1 MTTRE
6 AVLEALFAALQ
17 TISGPKI
24 MRNDPLPEKIPSE
37 GFLILRDGD
46 PGEPETLLSP
56 LSYYWEHQASLEI
69 FVQALD
75 GDTRNQVMDGLFQ
88 KIATVLASDPTLGG
102 LCDRITPL
110 APDTDTLAIEGAPS
124 VHTAIVPIELVYT
137 TASQLG

>member
-6 AVLEALFAALQ
+6 TILKALFAALQ

-24 MRNDPLPEKIPSE
+24 LRNDPLPERIPPE
-37 GFLILRDGD
+37 GLLILRDGD
-46 PGEPETLLSP
+46 PGEPETMLSP
-56 LSYYWEHQASLEI
+56 LSYYWEHSASLEI

-75 GDTRNQVMDGLFQ
+75 GDTRNQTMGALFQ
-88 KIATVLASDPTLGG
+88 EIAAVLSNDPTLGG
-102 LCDRITPL
+102 LCDRVTPQ

-124 VHTAIVPIELVYT
+124 VQTAIVPIELIYV